1 MHRDEVRHVLRTPL
15 TVVKGV
21 LRLLEQTRETPLP
34 DQVKIELIERAN
46 AQVKILERAI
56 EDVEQQ
62 FKDSAEYDVIV
73 LHEEIVELEPAP

>member
-21 LRLLEQTRETPLP
+21 LRLLEQSRGTPLP
-34 DQVKIELIERAN
+34 DSLKAELIERAN
-46 AQVKILERAI
+46 AQVEILERAI
-56 EDVEQQ
+56 EDVERQ

>member
-21 LRLLEQTRETPLP
+21 LRLLELSGETPLP
-34 DQVKIELIERAN
+34 DGVKTELIERAN
-46 AQVKILERAI
+46 IQVRTLERAI
-56 EDVEQQ
+56 EKVERE

-73 LHEEIVELEPAP
+73 LHEEIVELDPAH

>member
-21 LRLLEQTRETPLP
+21 LRLLEQSRETPLP
-34 DQVKIELIERAN
+34 DQLRTELIERAN
-46 AQVKILERAI
+46 AQVRTLEVAI
-56 EDVEQQ
+56 EQVERE

-73 LHEEIVELEPAP
+73 LHEEIVELDPVP

>member
-21 LRLLEQTRETPLP
+21 LRLLEQTRDTPLP
-34 DQVKIELIERAN
+34 DQVKSELIERAN